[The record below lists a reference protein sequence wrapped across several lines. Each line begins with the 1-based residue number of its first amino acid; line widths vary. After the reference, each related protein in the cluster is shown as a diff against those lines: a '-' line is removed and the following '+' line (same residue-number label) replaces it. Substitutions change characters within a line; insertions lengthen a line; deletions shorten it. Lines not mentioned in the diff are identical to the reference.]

1 VAIPF
6 TLRKHFLMLLQID
19 NVSKSYADGQTKV
32 RAVHNVSVQVSKGE
46 FVAVQ
51 GASGCGKSTLLLI
64 AGALL
69 KPDSGQVQID
79 GQDPYAL
86 NPDARAEFRAGKIG
100 FVFQQFHLVPYL
112 SVLDNVL
119 APALGVANSKSDV
132 RDRGLSLIERFGLS
146 DRIQHVPS
154 KLSTG
159 ERQRV
164 AMARALLNQ
173 PQIILAD
180 EPTGNLDHQNADALL
195 GYLAEFATGGGGVLM
210 VTHDDRAVARATR
223 VVHLQHGK
231 IVEQKSQ

>member
-1 VAIPF
+1 
-6 TLRKHFLMLLQID
+6 MLLQID